1 MKLKK
6 GVKRF
11 LIAVVIILVAVS
23 AFLVFKNLDS
33 KQDTKEVKVV
43 SKISEYGYTLKDSKT
58 KAYKDMFKDLKEI
71 LQKDKV
77 DEEAYVKQ
85 ISKMFIYDFYSLNDK
100 AAKTDVGGTDFVYTE
115 ILDNFLLNA
124 QDTYYKYV
132 ESNIYNDRKQS
143 LPIVDET
150 SIKID
155 DINSAAYAYGTKTD
169 EKAYAVKVTWNYTD
183 DEYSDYQKEATLVF
197 IHDGKKLSL
206 VELQ

>member
-11 LIAVVIILVAVS
+11 LIAVVIILVAVL
-23 AFLVFKNLDS
+23 AFFLFKNLDS
-33 KQDTKEVKVV
+33 NQETKEVKVV

-100 AAKTDVGGTDFVYTE
+100 ASKTDIGGTDFVYTE

-132 ESNIYNDRKQS
+132 ESNIYNRK
-143 LPIVDET
+143 
-150 SIKID
+150 
-155 DINSAAYAYGTKTD
+155 
-169 EKAYAVKVTWNYTD
+169 
-183 DEYSDYQKEATLVF
+183 
-197 IHDGKKLSL
+197 
-206 VELQ
+206 

>member
-58 KAYKDMFKDLKEI
+58 KAYKDMFKDLKEV

-77 DEEAYVKQ
+77 DELSS
-85 ISKMFIYDFYSLNDK
+85 ISP
-100 AAKTDVGGTDFVYTE
+100 E
-115 ILDNFLLNA
+115 ISTFCSCPCSKFRSSCGLGYR
-124 QDTYYKYV
+124 Q
-132 ESNIYNDRKQS
+132 
-143 LPIVDET
+143 
-150 SIKID
+150 
-155 DINSAAYAYGTKTD
+155 G
-169 EKAYAVKVTWNYTD
+169 
-183 DEYSDYQKEATLVF
+183 
-197 IHDGKKLSL
+197 
-206 VELQ
+206 

>member
-11 LIAVVIILVAVS
+11 LIAVVIILVAVL
-23 AFLVFKNLDS
+23 AFFLFKNLDS
-33 KQDTKEVKVV
+33 NQETKEVKVV

-58 KAYKDMFKDLKEI
+58 KAYKDMFKDL
-71 LQKDKV
+71 
-77 DEEAYVKQ
+77 
-85 ISKMFIYDFYSLNDK
+85 NDK
-100 AAKTDVGGTDFVYTE
+100 ASKTDIGGTDFVYTE

-132 ESNIYNDRKQS
+132 ENNIYNDRKQS
-143 LPIVDET
+143 LPIVDEA

-169 EKAYAVKVTWNYTD
+169 EKAYAVKATWNYTD

-197 IHDGKKLSL
+197 IHDEKKLSL